1 MSFRLRLAYYLVHR
15 LGYTNRQAKA
25 CIASGRLMVD
35 GEIVTSNVFYNGLQE
50 IRLDGQILKP
60 AAVHRYILFYKPAGI
75 ETTYNAQVAQGLHAV
90 LPEPD
95 RLPYAGRLDKAS
107 EGLLLLTND
116 GALVES
122 MTSPQSEKEK
132 EYTVTVDKALSPA
145 FLAGMA
151 GGVKIQ
157 GYTTRSCRVMQTGDC
172 TFTIVLTEGRN
183 RQIRRMCYQLGY
195 EVMTL
200 KRVRID
206 NFTLGNLAP
215 GEWREIFDW

>member
-1 MSFRLRLAYYLVHR
+1 MRLAYYLVHR
-15 LGYTNRQAKA
+15 LGYTNRQARA

-35 GEIVTSNVFYNGLQE
+35 GGPVTSNIFYNGLHE
-50 IRLDGQILKP
+50 IRLDGQVLKP
-60 AAVHRYILFYKPAGI
+60 ALAHRYILFYKPVGI
-75 ETTYNAQVAQGLHAV
+75 ETTYNEAVAQSLHTV
-90 LPEPD
+90 LPEPY

-122 MTSPQSEKEK
+122 MTSPGSEKEK
-132 EYTVTVDKALSPA
+132 EYTVTVDKSLSPA
-145 FLAGMA
+145 FLTTMA

-157 GYTTRSCRVMQTGDC
+157 GYTTRSCKVIQTGDC
-172 TFTIVLTEGRN
+172 IFTIVLTEGRN

-206 NFTLGNLAP
+206 NFVLGDLGP
-215 GEWREIFDW
+215 GEWREIPGR